1 MDTVAI
7 DKKQEIIDNFFAMM
21 RQGKDFPV
29 MASTVELINKFK
41 STSAGTIDEFANL
54 ILKDYSLTAKIL
66 KIVNSVSYAQFGEV
80 TTISRAIIL
89 LGFENVRNL
98 AFTLMLFDN
107 LQKNEAHTEIID
119 TIVKSFFSGILAQK
133 IVSEIEFA
141 HKEEAFICSLLHTF
155 GKLMLAYYMPDVMKQ
170 IKAKM
175 AEENISE
182 SLAVLS
188 VFGVSY
194 EDLGTAI
201 AQAWN
206 LPSKIIQSMQNIRP
220 SEMPINPTEI
230 QRLTAVATFVTNVA
244 DILSSPDDTDKK
256 YKNLDKLFGVY
267 KSYFKPIES
276 KFRGLVNGSLNELLD
291 YSSFI
296 KLDFKNVPFTQR
308 MLGRGLSTTATPSKT
323 AKKPEQYTD
332 NLQPVD
338 SIFDEVVSSEGET
351 PDSIFTKGIQDVNN
365 SIVNNYSL
373 NDTLRIVLE
382 TMYRG
387 LATLGGSKVL
397 FLLKDPKQPQM
408 IVRFGFGENLEEIKK
423 WFKVDLSETSQDIF
437 NIAIN
442 KQSDFVIKDL
452 TASDIK
458 TRLPQWFSQHIK
470 DSAFVLLMPITVN
483 RKVLAFFYIEGQR
496 DKISNLTPSV
506 LNYLKIMRDQT
517 VLAIKQKQ
525 GY

>member
-1 MDTVAI
+1 MDKSA
-7 DKKQEIIDNFFAMM
+7 DKKQEIIEHFFSVM

-29 MASTVELINKFK
+29 MSSTVELINKFK
-41 STSAGTIDEFANL
+41 STSAGTVDEFANL

-119 TIVKSFFSGILAQK
+119 TIVKSFYSGILAQK
-133 IVSEIEFA
+133 IVTEIEFA
-141 HKEEAFICSLLHTF
+141 HKEEAFICSLLHSF

-182 SLAVLS
+182 ALAVLS

-206 LPSKIIQSMQNIRP
+206 LPTKIIQSMQNIRP

-244 DILSSPDDTDKK
+244 DILSAPEDTDKK
-256 YKNLDKLFGVY
+256 YKNLDKLFGAY

-276 KFRGLVNGSLNELLD
+276 KFRGFVSSSLNELLD

-308 MLGRGLSTTATPSKT
+308 MLGFGISTTTATKT

-332 NLQPVD
+332 SLQPVD
-338 SIFDEVVSSEGET
+338 SIFAKESSSEGET

-408 IVRFGFGENLEEIKK
+408 IVRFGFGENLEEIKR
-423 WFKVDLSETSQDIF
+423 WFKIDLSETAQDIF

-458 TRLPQWFSQHIK
+458 ARLPQWFSQKVK

-496 DKISNLTPSV
+496 DKISNLSPSV